1 VTRDQLKSAVLLR
14 LGVSSSD
21 TQMVGYINDMLNV
34 EYLRLASEEALL
46 EKVGTLSL
54 VAGSPIVDL
63 PNDWQR
69 TIQILEAGV
78 PLRPVTA
85 REYADVQ
92 AAGGARRVYFPN
104 SPDTILVAP
113 EPTES
118 DATGLSIIYVAR
130 PTELT
135 TGSSVPTA
143 LPVEFH
149 DLLVELVLMRAFLAE
164 EDVTLAQAAQMNAQ
178 GLIERLRANQN
189 VAGGDGIGRML
200 LPPIAARYG
209 RAWR

>member
-1 VTRDQLKSAVLLR
+1 MTRDQLKSAVLLR

-34 EYLRLASEEALL
+34 EYLRLAAEEALL
-46 EKVGTLSL
+46 EKVGTLAL

-69 TIQILEAGV
+69 TIQILESGV

-92 AAGGARRVYFPN
+92 AAGSARRVYFPN

-118 DATGLSIIYVAR
+118 NASGLSIIYVAR

-135 TGSSVPTA
+135 SGSSVPTA

-149 DLLVELVLMRAFLAE
+149 DLLVELVLIRAFLAE
-164 EDVTLAQAAQMNAQ
+164 EDVALAQAAQMNAQ
-178 GLIERLRANQN
+178 GLLERLRANQN

-200 LPPIAARYG
+200 LPPVAARYG

>member
-1 VTRDQLKSAVLLR
+1 
-14 LGVSSSD
+14 
-21 TQMVGYINDMLNV
+21 MVGYINDMLNV
-34 EYLRLASEEALL
+34 EYLRLAAEEALL

-92 AAGGARRVYFPN
+92 AAGSARRVYFPN
-104 SPDTILVAP
+104 KPDTILVAP

-118 DATGLSIIYVAR
+118 NATGLSIIYVAR
-130 PTELT
+130 PAELT
-135 TGSSVPTA
+135 TGSSVPTD

-149 DLLVELVLMRAFLAE
+149 DLLIELVLMRAFLAE

-178 GLIERLRANQN
+178 GLLERLRTNRK
-189 VAGGDGIGRML
+189 VIGGDGIGRML
-200 LPPIAARYG
+200 LPPVASRYG
-209 RAWR
+209 RAWK